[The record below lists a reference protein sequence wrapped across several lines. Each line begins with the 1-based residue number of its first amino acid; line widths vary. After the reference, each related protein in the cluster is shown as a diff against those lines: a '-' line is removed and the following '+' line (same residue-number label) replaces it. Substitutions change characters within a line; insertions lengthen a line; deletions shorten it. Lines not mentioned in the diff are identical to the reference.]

1 MPGGPGPPKMV
12 SSPMNSIRLRQLGG
26 NVFWL
31 VANRIVRMLIAVI
44 VLGAVGRH
52 LGVEQFGQLNYAISL
67 AAVFATVAGLGF
79 EAIVIRELVREPS
92 ATGRILCSA
101 CALRLLGGLLAI
113 VLVWASS
120 LVAGDHPSQVLLAVI
135 VSVGFLPGALEVIE
149 LWFQKNIQAKHTV
162 MVRIVSAILA
172 GGMRLLL
179 VWQGATVGAF
189 AVMQVV
195 ETALAAAALVW
206 VYQARGESFR
216 EWRFDLSIARR
227 LLRDTWP
234 LMLSGLLV
242 AAYFRVEQILVKQVL
257 GDYSAGIYYASV
269 RVVEMWGFVPVVI
282 LTTLY
287 PILVEKHEAAELSAR
302 RRQMQIVFDILTA
315 LGLLTAVVVTFMA
328 PWLIPLLFGTQYSAA
343 VPVLT
348 VHAWLAPITFSG
360 SVRAQYLLLENANIY
375 HTLVALIGI
384 AVNVPLTLW
393 LMRTHGALG
402 AAWAVLITSWFTG
415 LGTSFLFPKLRPC
428 VPMQLKAL
436 LLPFRM
442 GLLREA
448 LRRMR

>member
-1 MPGGPGPPKMV
+1 
-12 SSPMNSIRLRQLGG
+12 MNSNRLHQLGG

-79 EAIVIRELVREPS
+79 EAIVIRELVRDPA

-101 CALRLLGGLLAI
+101 LVLRLTGGLFAILLVLA
-113 VLVWASS
+113 AS
-120 LVAGDHPSQVLLAVI
+120 LVVGDHPSQVLLAVI

-149 LWFQKNIQAKHTV
+149 LWFQKNIQARHTV
-162 MVRIVSAILA
+162 VARIAAAILA
-172 GGMRLLL
+172 GGLRLLL
-179 VWQGATVGAF
+179 VWQGAAVSAF

-195 ETALAAAALVW
+195 ETALAGAALAW
-206 VYQARGESFR
+206 VYRARGESFR
-216 EWRFDLSIARR
+216 EWRCDWSIAGR

-242 AAYFRVEQILVKQVL
+242 AAYFRVEQLLVKQVL

-269 RVVEMWGFVPVVI
+269 RVVEMWSFIPVVI
-282 LTTLY
+282 LATLY
-287 PILVEKHEAAELSAR
+287 PILVEKHQASELLAR
-302 RRQMQIVFDILTA
+302 QRQMQIVFDILTA
-315 LGLLTAVVVTFMA
+315 LGFFTAVVVTLMA
-328 PWLIPLLFGTQYSAA
+328 TWLIPFLFGTQYSAA
-343 VPVLT
+343 VPILM
-348 VHAWLAPITFSG
+348 VHAWLAPVTFSG

-375 HTLVALIGI
+375 HTLVAMIGI
-384 AVNVPLTLW
+384 AINVPLTLW
-393 LMRTHGALG
+393 MMRSHGALG

-442 GLLREA
+442 GPLLEA
-448 LRRMR
+448 LRRIR